1 MNKPIISVVM
11 PVYNGERYL
20 KESIDSIINQSF
32 VDFEFIIVNDG
43 SKDLTK
49 EIIESYCDSRI
60 RLFNIDNIGLA
71 AALNFGIS
79 KSQTDLI
86 ARMDADDICDVLRL
100 EKQYL
105 FMKKHKEFVLIGTGA
120 REIDMFGTFICEQSV
135 ISDWKNIKEF
145 FPKSPFVHPSVMFR
159 KKAFFDAGMYP
170 EFLSRGEDTVLF
182 NRMSRFGK
190 MGNLKD
196 SLLSYRITDSSL
208 SDRNKKNQ
216 KFINGLVLKT
226 INCIPL
232 TNEDNDLHSHIIKQ
246 KGTKDRKFLYH
257 IYISKKYLFNNFD
270 RKHALSH
277 LFSAMRLQFFSLELA
292 TLLILSLMP
301 SIVVKF
307 LYSKVKNE

>member
-1 MNKPIISVVM
+1 MPKVSIVM
-11 PVYNGERYL
+11 SVYNGADYL
-20 KESIDSIINQSF
+20 RESINSILDQTYS
-32 VDFEFIIVNDG
+32 DFEFIIVNDG
-43 SKDLTK
+43 STDSTQN
-49 EIIESYCDSRI
+49 IIELYNDSRI
-60 RLFNIDNIGLA
+60 KLYNIDNIGLA

-86 ARMDADDICDVLRL
+86 ARMDADDLSDVLRI
-100 EKQYL
+100 EKQYF
-105 FMKKHKEFVLIGTGA
+105 FMKKYKEFVLIGTGA
-120 REIDMFGTFICEQSV
+120 HEIDMLGTFIHERNV

-170 EFLSRGEDTVLF
+170 EFLSRGQDTVLF

-226 INCIPL
+226 INGIPL
-232 TNEDNDLHSHIIKQ
+232 TNEDNDLLSHIIKQ
-246 KGTKDRKFLYH
+246 KATKDRKFLYH
-257 IYISKKYLFNNFD
+257 IYISKKHLFNNFD
-270 RKHALSH
+270 RKRALSH

-301 SIVVKF
+301 SIFVKF
-307 LYSKVKNE
+307 LYSKVKGE